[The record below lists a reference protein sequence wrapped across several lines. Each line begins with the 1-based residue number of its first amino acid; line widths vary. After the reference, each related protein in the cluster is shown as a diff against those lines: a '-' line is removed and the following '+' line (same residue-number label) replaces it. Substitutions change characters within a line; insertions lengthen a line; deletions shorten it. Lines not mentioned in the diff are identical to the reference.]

1 MFVYYNFQ
9 VMFDG
14 FSIYEEK
21 KHYLFLALYKKVMFH
36 HLFGELIFNI
46 AQKFGFS

>member
-1 MFVYYNFQ
+1 MVFQ
-9 VMFDG
+9 FMRKK
-14 FSIYEEK
+14 SIF
-21 KHYLFLALYKKVMFH
+21 FLALYKKVMFR